1 MNVSWPTLRHTD
13 GAGVVFGILTDH
25 QPVRRATPDSEAV
38 GSSEDERPWPSS
50 MSFGKFP
57 MKENSVP
64 GMPGGIWGT
73 QKRGSFKISEAA
85 QRNAARDAARMGVA
99 AANAP
104 APLLRGVSTPSPSV
118 SEGASALPF
127 AIPLQPTP
135 KTGRSLSHS
144 QGQREAPLSSGAHL
158 GAVAGPTAAAALP
171 LGLLA
176 EEDVDTDTESD
187 MGSRLTHTTSHP
199 PIGSLMRTATL
210 PASYDT
216 MHSANGNRDRPA
228 APHSPS
234 HRNLLRAQTFEA
246 AFADLSMGMLSSFL
260 YSLLLFSCG
269 LTVSLLQTI
278 PIAVPVNGRA
288 HSAGTTCPTSTNH
301 AATRWRTFLRAGA
314 PSLAANPVC

>member
-1 MNVSWPTLRHTD
+1 MNVSLLLEWNPD
-13 GAGVVFGILTDH
+13 GASAAILTAG

-38 GSSEDERPWPSS
+38 GSSEDERPWPAS

-64 GMPGGIWGT
+64 GMPGGIWAT

-85 QRNAARDAARMGVA
+85 QRNAARDAARMGAAAAAAATTNPPVA
-99 AANAP
+99 A
-104 APLLRGVSTPSPSV
+104 LRGASTPSPSV
-118 SEGASALPF
+118 SEGANALPF

-144 QGQREAPLSSGAHL
+144 QGQRDASLSSL
-158 GAVAGPTAAAALP
+158 GASAGPAAGAALP

-187 MGSRLTHTTSHP
+187 VGSRLTHTTSHP

-210 PASYDT
+210 PAAYGT
-216 MHSANGNRDRPA
+216 MQGANAIGRDSRDRAA

-234 HRNLLRAQTFEA
+234 HHDLLRTRTFEA
-246 AFADLSMGMLSSFL
+246 AFANLSMGMLCSVFL
-260 YSLLLFSCG
+260 SPLSPSCLALQFVVVRC
-269 LTVSLLQTI
+269 LTVVVL
-278 PIAVPVNGRA
+278 
-288 HSAGTTCPTSTNH
+288 
-301 AATRWRTFLRAGA
+301 
-314 PSLAANPVC
+314 